1 MSLTRSLLAAAVVA
15 TSADI
20 AAYVL
25 LVAPGIAVEL
35 NPIVAR
41 MDSAAAVAARL
52 ALIVV
57 LGALVIVAEAARSRL
72 LTAWLSIV
80 LATAVVVG
88 VLGTA
93 ATLGSIR

>member
-25 LVAPGIAVEL
+25 LVAPGISVEL